1 MAIIK
6 NIIADNGI
14 PLSYH
19 RIALI
24 TIDVNNGCTVLVHSY
39 VDANARQQELD
50 YKNGVA
56 EVLTAPYVNFEYHA
70 AEYDPDFSVNK
81 AYQWLKTL
89 PQFEG
94 ALDD

>member
-6 NIIADNGI
+6 NITADNGI

-19 RIALI
+19 RIALV
-24 TIDVNNGCTVLVHSY
+24 TIDVNNQCTFLVHSY
-39 VDANARQQELD
+39 VDVNARQQELD
-50 YKNGVA
+50 YRAGIA
-56 EVLTAPYVNFEYHA
+56 EVLNPPYVHAEYYNLD
-70 AEYDPDFSVNK
+70 YDPDFSVNR